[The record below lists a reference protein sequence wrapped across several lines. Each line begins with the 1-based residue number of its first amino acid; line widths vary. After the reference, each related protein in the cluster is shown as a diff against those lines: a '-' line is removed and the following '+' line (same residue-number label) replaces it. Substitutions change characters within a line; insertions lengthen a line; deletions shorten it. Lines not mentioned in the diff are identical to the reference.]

1 MQAHDSQGAVAWRQ
15 FHPHQHQGVRFM
27 KCALWLAAC
36 SIAMTAH
43 FPAMADPVAKPD
55 LAKAKQTAEQ
65 VCAACHGVDGN
76 SISPANPNLAGQ
88 QAAYITLQLD
98 HFKNGIRNNPIM
110 ASMAAP
116 LSPEDMLALGVYFSQ
131 QKPKPMG
138 AKDRDVALAGQK
150 VFRGGNAATGLPACA
165 ACHLP
170 DGGGVPVRYPRLS
183 GQYADYALAQ
193 LKAFKAGERG
203 MDKTGKDVN
212 GRVMAQVAARM
223 SDEEMHAVTQ
233 YASGLRGRTE

>member
-1 MQAHDSQGAVAWRQ
+1 
-15 FHPHQHQGVRFM
+15 M
-27 KCALWLAAC
+27 KYALWLAAA
-36 SIAMTAH
+36 SIAMSAH
-43 FPAMADPVAKPD
+43 FPAMAEPAAKPD

-76 SISPANPNLAGQ
+76 SISPAYPNLAGQ

-110 ASMAAP
+110 APMAAM
-116 LSPEDMLALGVYFSQ
+116 LSPEDMHALGIYFSE

-150 VFRGGNAATGLPACA
+150 VFRGGNTGTGLPACS

-170 DGGGVPVRYPRLS
+170 SGAGVPARYPRLS

-203 MDKTGKDVN
+203 MDKAGKDVN
-212 GRVMAQVAARM
+212 GRVMAQVAAHM

-233 YASGLRGRTE
+233 YASGLRGTTE